1 MSEVAVLAQEMTS
14 AEEAPS
20 SLIPSLIS
28 SINPPYNPLWTT
40 QDVEQLPNID
50 GIRIEIL
57 HGELILSK
65 SPSWEHQRTCN
76 KVAYELTRWST
87 ESGLGEVAPTPGVLL
102 SKYEN
107 VIPDIVWASKELLQT
122 SLDPAGHLTRSPEL
136 VIEVLSFGKSNV
148 QRSSDRVRET
158 KLEIYDEFG
167 SLEYWIVDW
176 RAKQIYV
183 HRRVD
188 GKLRLVES
196 RLQEELVTSPIL
208 PGFSVPAS
216 RFFN

>member
-1 MSEVAVLAQEMTS
+1 MSEVAVLAQETTS
-14 AEEAPS
+14 VEEAP
-20 SLIPSLIS
+20 PSQT
-28 SINPPYNPLWTT
+28 PPYDPLWTT

-76 KVAYELTRWST
+76 KIAYEITRWSI

-107 VIPDIVWASKELLQT
+107 VIPDIVWASKELLQN

-148 QRSSDRVRET
+148 QRDRET
-158 KLEIYDEFG
+158 KLEIYAEFG
-167 SLEYWIVDW
+167 SLEYWIADW
-176 RAKQIYV
+176 RAKHVYI

-188 GKLRLVES
+188 GQLRLVES

-208 PGFSVPAS
+208 PGFSCPAS